1 MFGWAD
7 NGYAVWVLLS
17 KDCSFCVSELF
28 GTFSLV
34 SNSLVAGAVEAQ
46 QKLEQVQVD
55 LEEVS
60 LRERQLKETSG
71 LLANELDKQRS
82 NESTSA
88 SEIVDMRGQL
98 SAMQQ
103 ALQNKEHTM
112 EELRAELQKGSQV
125 CPSARIFLL
134 LQAYQIHVQQM

>member
-1 MFGWAD
+1 MAR
-7 NGYAVWVLLS
+7 
-17 KDCSFCVSELF
+17 
-28 GTFSLV
+28 
-34 SNSLVAGAVEAQ
+34 AVEAQ
-46 QKLEQVQVD
+46 QKLEQVQQD

-60 LRERQLKETSG
+60 VRERQLKETSG

-103 ALQNKEHTM
+103 ALQNKETTLVEM
-112 EELRAELQKGSQV
+112 REELQKGSQV
-125 CPSARIFLL
+125 CAWCSASSHILT
-134 LQAYQIHVQQM
+134 

>member
-1 MFGWAD
+1 MHLQWNSPGTCI
-7 NGYAVWVLLS
+7 LLFNC
-17 KDCSFCVSELF
+17 DAF
-28 GTFSLV
+28 
-34 SNSLVAGAVEAQ
+34 AVEAQ
-46 QKLEQVQVD
+46 QKLEQVQQD

-60 LRERQLKETSG
+60 LRERHLKETST

-103 ALQNKEHTM
+103 ALQNKEATLAEM
-112 EELRAELQKGSQV
+112 RAELQKGSQV
-125 CPSARIFLL
+125 LL
-134 LQAYQIHVQQM
+134 